1 MAKHAIFM
9 LLAFFFFLHK
19 VLKCNN
25 KYFVVNTCRE
35 DLKLT
40 HVVQLAVRVTDLAR
54 EGM

>member
-9 LLAFFFFLHK
+9 PLAFFSLRE
-19 VLKCNN
+19 VLKCYN

-40 HVVQLAVRVTDLAR
+40 HAAVSVTDLAR
-54 EGM
+54 EGL